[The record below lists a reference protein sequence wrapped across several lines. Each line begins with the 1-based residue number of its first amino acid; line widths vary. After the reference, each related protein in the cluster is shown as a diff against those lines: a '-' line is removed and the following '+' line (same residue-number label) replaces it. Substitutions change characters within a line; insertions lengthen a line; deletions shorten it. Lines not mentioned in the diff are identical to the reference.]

1 MALNI
6 CCTTTYGRIFK
17 IVTNSGTFQKCD
29 YVYMLIFGNRGK

>member
-1 MALNI
+1 MGLNI
-6 CCTTTYGRIFK
+6 CCTTTNRHTFK